1 MVAEEIISVGI
12 DIGTSTT
19 QLIFSRFTIENTAS
33 VAAVPRISII
43 DKKIIYQSSIY
54 ITPLIS
60 QQRIDEAAVREIVLK
75 EYKLA
80 GIEPASVTT
89 GAVIITGETAR
100 KENASTVL
108 SAMSGLAGDFVVAT
122 AGPDLEGVIAG
133 KGSGASSISLEQHK
147 TTVNLDVGGGTT
159 NIAVFSEAEVK
170 ASSCFDIGGRLIK
183 LRQGGMIVDYISPK
197 LEKHCLDAGI
207 RVRVGEAASKQ
218 DLQGVCAWMA
228 AVLLASIGFTGGSAL
243 KAGDLEFMATDR
255 VMKQPA
261 PELITFSGGV
271 ADYIYNTSDK
281 DFPHDDIGVLL
292 GREIRS
298 AFKDVWGRVRI
309 PTHTIR
315 ATVIGA
321 GMYSTELSGST
332 ITYDGV
338 RFPLKNIPIIR
349 LSPREEVLPPEQF
362 AEIVRQRLDW
372 YKDEQGQGVA
382 ALSIT
387 GEHNVTFNTL
397 KQYAERMSAALAPL
411 VKAGLPQIV
420 IVEHD
425 MAKALG
431 QMLLLMLGRRE
442 LVCIDSVSTS
452 QGDYI
457 DIGAP
462 LMGGR
467 VLPVIIKT
475 LVFN

>member
-1 MVAEEIISVGI
+1 MAEEIISVGI

-19 QLIFSRFTIENTAS
+19 QLIFSRFTIENTAG
-33 VAAVPRISII
+33 AASVPRISII
-43 DKKIIYQSSIY
+43 DKQIIYQSAIY
-54 ITPLIS
+54 DTPLHTLQS
-60 QQRIDEAAVREIVLK
+60 IDEAAVRDIVLK

-80 GIEPASVTT
+80 GVEPKSVTT

-133 KGSGASSISLEQHK
+133 RGAGASSLSLEQHK
-147 TTVNLDVGGGTT
+147 TTANLDVGGGTT
-159 NIAVFSEAEVK
+159 NIAVYSEAEVS
-170 ASSCFDIGGRLIK
+170 ASCCFDIGGRLIR
-183 LRQGGMIVDYISPK
+183 LRKGSTVVDYIAPK
-197 LEKHCLDAGI
+197 LEKHCKDAGVPI
-207 RVRVGEAASKQ
+207 KVGQAASKQ
-218 DLQGVCAWMA
+218 DLQAICSWMA
-228 AVLLASIGFTGGSAL
+228 GLLLASLGFSGNRGAP
-243 KAGDLEFMATDR
+243 ANEDLEFMATDR
-255 VMKQPA
+255 VMKHPP

-271 ADYIYNTSDK
+271 ADYIYNPADK

-292 GREIRS
+292 GREIRA
-298 AFKDVWGRVRI
+298 AFSVVWGRVRT
-309 PTHTIR
+309 PKHTIR

-349 LSPREEVLPPEQF
+349 LSKREETLPPGQF

-387 GEHNVTFNTL
+387 GEHNISFNAL
-397 KQYAERMSAALAPL
+397 KQYAERLAAGLAPL
-411 VKAGLPQIV
+411 VKAGLPQII
-420 IVEHD
+420 IVEQD

-431 QMLLLMLGRRE
+431 QMLLLMLKRRE
-442 LVCIDSVSTS
+442 LVCIDSVSTA

-467 VLPVIIKT
+467 VLPVVIKT

>member
-1 MVAEEIISVGI
+1 VAEQIISVGI

-19 QLIFSRFTIENTAS
+19 QLIFSRFIIENTAS
-33 VAAVPRISII
+33 VTSVPRISIV
-43 DKKIIYQSSIY
+43 DKQIIYQSAIY
-54 ITPLIS
+54 ETPLHSI
-60 QQRIDEAAVREIVLK
+60 QRIDETAVREIVLK

-80 GIEPASVTT
+80 GIEPKSVTT

-133 KGSGASSISLEQHK
+133 KGAGASSLSLEQHK

-159 NIAVFSEAEVK
+159 NIAFFSEGEVK
-170 ASSCFDIGGRLIK
+170 VSSCFDIGGRLIK
-183 LRQGGMIVDYISPK
+183 LRPGSMIVDYISPK
-197 LEKHCLDAGI
+197 LEKYCRDTGI
-207 RVRVGEAASKQ
+207 PVRTGESAAVQ
-218 DLQGVCAWMA
+218 DLQRICSWMA
-228 AVLLASIGFTGGSAL
+228 NVLLASIGFNGSTGAI
-243 KAGDLEFMATDR
+243 KADDLEFMATDSL
-255 VMKQPA
+255 KECFA

-271 ADYIYNTSDK
+271 ADYIYNLSDK
-281 DFPHDDIGVLL
+281 DFTHNDIGILL
-292 GREIRS
+292 GREIHS
-298 AFKDVWGRVRI
+298 AFLNVWNRVRQPI
-309 PTHTIR
+309 HTIR

-332 ITYDGV
+332 ITYDGII
-338 RFPLKNIPIIR
+338 FPLKNIPIIR
-349 LSPREEVLPPEQF
+349 LSRREETLPAAEF
-362 AEIVRQRLDW
+362 SEIVRQRLDW
-372 YKDEQGQGVA
+372 YKDDQGQGA
-382 ALSIT
+382 AAISIT
-387 GEHNVTFNTL
+387 GEFNISFENL
-397 KQYAERMSAALAPL
+397 KQYAERLAAGLAPL
-411 VKAGLPQIV
+411 VKAGLPQII

-431 QMLLLMLGRRE
+431 QMLLTMPGHRK
-442 LVCIDSVSTS
+442 LVCIDNVSTS

-467 VLPVIIKT
+467 VLPVVIKT
-475 LVFN
+475 LVFS